1 MRRPFHLLIIALN
14 LAVVWALWSGHGEPI
29 TVGFGV
35 GSCALVLWFT
45 HRMGL
50 ADLEIGPYRLSRTL
64 PLYLLWLLR
73 EIARSNLHV
82 ARVILSRR
90 MPIRPQLLRVRS
102 SQNTQLGQTI
112 YANSI
117 TLTPGT
123 LTLDVRDGSL
133 LVHALTDRSAAGL
146 QTGDMDARV
155 SALERPRSG
164 SR

>member
-1 MRRPFHLLIIALN
+1 MGSHLLIIALN
-14 LAVVWALWSGHGEPI
+14 LAVVWALWSGHSEPI
-29 TVGFGV
+29 TIGFGI

-50 ADLEIGPYRLSRTL
+50 ADLEIGPYRLSRKL

-73 EIARSNLHV
+73 QIAQSSLHV
-82 ARVILSRR
+82 AWVILSRR
-90 MPIRPQLLRVRS
+90 MPIRPQLLRVRA
-102 SQNTQLGQTI
+102 SQRTHLGQTI

-133 LVHALTDRSAAGL
+133 LVHALTDQSASGL
-146 QTGDMDARV
+146 HTGEMDARV
-155 SALERPRSG
+155 AALERLRTG
-164 SR
+164 SQ